1 MPNLTPSDSIC
12 RKSDVLSAEMDGM
25 VVIMDPDEGVYFR
38 LDAVGSDI
46 WRRLYEPMTLASLIA
61 GLIETYE
68 GEPGAIEADTLALLD
83 RMTEKGMLVR
93 MPEQA

>member
-1 MPNLTPSDSIC
+1 MPTLAPSESIC
-12 RKSDVLSAEMDGM
+12 RKSDVLSAEMDGT

-46 WRRLYEPMTLASLIA
+46 WRRLDEPMTLAGLIASLID
-61 GLIETYE
+61 TYE
-68 GEPGAIEADTLALLD
+68 GDPEAIEADTLALLD